1 MGSGS
6 GSGALMLL
14 ARSWLCCALG
24 LWLSTHAPPARAA
37 QSAGGRVVVV
47 GVGSNQGLDTEYPL
61 RFAVQDAE
69 RFGQV
74 MTELGNVQPEDLHL
88 LANPSK
94 AELLQELSRVR
105 AQASADETLVVYFS
119 GHGST
124 LAVHL
129 AGEKLNLSELYAAMN
144 AVPAQGRLLLVD
156 ACRGEARKGFQ
167 SDAQPF
173 EVGMGTQ
180 GEGLVAIHSTGLGE
194 ISVESNELRAGV
206 FSHLFVSG
214 LRGPADT
221 NHDHA
226 ISVSEAYDYAKAHR
240 ADWGSPAPEMEAAS
254 ANTTRMTLT
263 RVNAPHSL
271 LVLPAGNER
280 YMIYAAGRASELVR
294 AWASHDAAT
303 RVALPGDHFIVHKGN
318 GASREVAEVVIPF
331 GGIRTLEAA
340 DFRPQPEGQVK
351 GWFQDDGEGGSLP
364 AHELGIA
371 GGTRLSADRG
381 LGPALTLGYAYGMSG
396 WAPAISLSLSQLR
409 TGNGVNWVEHTDAA
423 VSLGLRHATF
433 FDSFSA
439 VLGAAATLSLAQ
451 QSLISEATDSGGQ
464 RRTNDTT
471 AVGYGGSLNAGVRLP
486 LLGWLST
493 DVGLRGT
500 LLGFREKTAN
510 GAARTV
516 TLDSSML
523 LELGFSAG
531 L

>member
-6 GSGALMLL
+6 GCGALMLL
-14 ARSWLCCALG
+14 ARCFLCCALG
-24 LWLSTHAPPARAA
+24 LWLSAHAPLARGA
-37 QSAGGRVVVV
+37 QSAAGRVVVV
-47 GVGSNQGLDTEYPL
+47 GVGSDHGLDKEYPL

-94 AELLQELSRVR
+94 AEFLQELSRVQ
-105 AQASADETLVVYFS
+105 AQASADEMLVVYFS

-129 AGEKLNLSELYAAMN
+129 AGEKLYLSDLYAAID
-144 AVPAQGRLLLVD
+144 AVPAQFRLLLVD

-167 SDAQPF
+167 ADAQPF

-180 GEGLVAIHSTGLGE
+180 GGGLVAIHSTGLGE
-194 ISVESNELRAGV
+194 ISMESNELRAGV

-221 NHDHA
+221 NHDNA

-240 ADWGSPAPEMEAAS
+240 VDWGSPAPEMEAAS
-254 ANTTRMTLT
+254 ANTTLRTLT

-280 YMIYAAGRASELVR
+280 YMIYSAGRTAELVR
-294 AWASHDAAT
+294 AWASPDAAT
-303 RVALPGDHFIVHKGN
+303 RVALPGDHFFVHKGT
-318 GASREVAEVVIPF
+318 GASREIVEVVLPF
-331 GGIRTLEAA
+331 GGTRTLAAA
-340 DFRPQPEGQVK
+340 DFQPQPEGQVK
-351 GWFQDDGEGGSLP
+351 GWFQDDGAGGSLP
-364 AHELGIA
+364 AHEIGIT
-371 GGTRLSADRG
+371 GGTRLTTDRG
-381 LGPALTLGYAYGMSG
+381 LGPALTLAYAYGMSG
-396 WAPAISLSLSQLR
+396 WAPAISLSLSRLH
-409 TGNGVNWVEHTDAA
+409 TGNGVNWVEHSDAE

-439 VLGAAATLSLAQ
+439 VLGAAATMSLAQ
-451 QSLISEATDSGGQ
+451 QRLISEATDSGGQ
-464 RRTNDTT
+464 RRTNDTA
-471 AVGYGGSLNAGVRLP
+471 AVGYGVSLNAGARLP
-486 LLGWLST
+486 LLGWLNT
-493 DVGLRGT
+493 DVGIHGS

-510 GAARTV
+510 DAVRAV
-516 TLDSSML
+516 TLHGSVL